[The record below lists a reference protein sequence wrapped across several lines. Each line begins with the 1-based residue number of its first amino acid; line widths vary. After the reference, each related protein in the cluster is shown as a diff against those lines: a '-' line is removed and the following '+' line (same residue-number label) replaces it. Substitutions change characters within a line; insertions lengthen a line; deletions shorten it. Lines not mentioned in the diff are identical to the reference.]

1 MHCITEINFC
11 HFNLEFRLP
20 AWSLTSPTWESLPL
34 RNRRSWWILHTQTL
48 DLDTLHFCFSS
59 EREMDSVSLVGE
71 KEITYFILIENLTL
85 MTILLHKSSN
95 ISSYIICYTYKES
108 PRGAASGMSRC
119 HFLGDF
125 SCLSWASIMCNQAEI
140 LICWSLTQGG
150 SDGSGRHS
158 AAPMLTAIMSG
169 GVGISGRELS
179 LSCWVEQI

>member
-34 RNRRSWWILHTQTL
+34 RNPRSWWILHTQTL

-85 MTILLHKSSN
+85 MTILLHKSFSP
-95 ISSYIICYTYKES
+95 ISYVTHI
-108 PRGAASGMSRC
+108 RGPPEEPHLAWVDVI
-119 HFLGDF
+119 FLGDF

-140 LICWSLTQGG
+140 LICWSLTLLEYTGQRNWPFMVLGQIY
-150 SDGSGRHS
+150 GRSNFGHKFYQ
-158 AAPMLTAIMSG
+158 LG
-169 GVGISGRELS
+169 
-179 LSCWVEQI
+179 

>member
-34 RNRRSWWILHTQTL
+34 RNRRSWWILDTQTL

-85 MTILLHKSSN
+85 MTILLHKSFPP
-95 ISSYIICYTYKES
+95 ISYVTHIRSPPKE
-108 PRGAASGMSRC
+108 PHLAWVDVI
-119 HFLGDF
+119 FLGDF

-140 LICWSLTQGG
+140 LICWSQK
-150 SDGSGRHS
+150 
-158 AAPMLTAIMSG
+158 
-169 GVGISGRELS
+169 S
-179 LSCWVEQI
+179 LGE